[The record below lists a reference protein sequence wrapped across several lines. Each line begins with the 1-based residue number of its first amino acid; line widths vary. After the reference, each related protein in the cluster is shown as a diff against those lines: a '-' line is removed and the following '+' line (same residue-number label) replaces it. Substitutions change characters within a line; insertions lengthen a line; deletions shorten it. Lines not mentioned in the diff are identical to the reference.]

1 LKTTHTHRLA
11 LTPPILPAVSPRA
24 SQRSTLQTAADS
36 MLENN
41 VKTKT
46 LKVCCWEND
55 GFLEMFRL
63 TNLLN
68 LDEFSNLGP
77 GRTHFHNESILVE
90 FQK

>member
-1 LKTTHTHRLA
+1 VVYHYFPHQRCYLGAYPIFRHISQAWLKTTHTHRLA

-55 GFLEMFRL
+55 GFL
-63 TNLLN
+63 
-68 LDEFSNLGP
+68 
-77 GRTHFHNESILVE
+77 
-90 FQK
+90 